1 MWKKIRILIL
11 LLILFIVAVNAYR
24 DQNQDWNKPVRVL
37 LHPVNADGQ
46 DSTQL
51 YIQQLSNS
59 SFQTVQQYLQQAAA
73 QYRQQ
78 PVYFY
83 LQLGRE
89 LKQLPPQV
97 PEQASLLD
105 SIIWSLKFRFYAW
118 RQHQS
123 VDGAPHVT
131 LYLNYYDPA
140 HQKALKH
147 STALEKAGLVRLTCL
162 PPSVRTSR
170 IMWYWHM
177 NYCMLL
183 APVINMIWP
192 PDCRFIRWVMPTRSN
207 SHAIHSRKLS

>member
-105 SIIWSLKFRFYAW
+105 R
-118 RQHQS
+118 
-123 VDGAPHVT
+123 
-131 LYLNYYDPA
+131 
-140 HQKALKH
+140 
-147 STALEKAGLVRLTCL
+147 
-162 PPSVRTSR
+162 
-170 IMWYWHM
+170 
-177 NYCMLL
+177 
-183 APVINMIWP
+183 
-192 PDCRFIRWVMPTRSN
+192 
-207 SHAIHSRKLS
+207 